1 VDTIQVQGEHFRIL
15 VTEIDRFMRFGDA
28 RLEEHPGARG
38 QEVVAH
44 RKALLPAM
52 VMDRAHDNVES
63 FAEVESAW
71 S

>member
-1 VDTIQVQGEHFRIL
+1 
-15 VTEIDRFMRFGDA
+15 MRFGDA